1 MTVKELQR
9 QHEVINRDLQS
20 WRTRRAGVVG
30 RLEVARTRLDEL
42 AGRRAT
48 AVAEIEPDEKAVGGL
63 RRQIAAGRD
72 EIEELEA
79 SLQAADAQLAEL
91 ALGEQ
96 ALTARRQAA
105 VLSEMLARTETKAE
119 AFARAQEAANRE
131 LELFLLAEAECERF
145 AAGLSRGPSTPSAP
159 ALSGATLGRVAL
171 WRLNDRLGD
180 VSGPLGLVYPELR
193 RPLRDFWREAWRPL
207 RESLETII
215 RAR

>member
-1 MTVKELQR
+1 MNAKELQR
-9 QHEVINRDLQS
+9 QHEVINRDIQG
-20 WRTRRAGVVG
+20 WHTRRDGVVG
-30 RLEVARTRLDEL
+30 RLEAARARLDEL

-48 AVAEIEPDEKAVGGL
+48 AVAELEPDEKAVGGL
-63 RRQIAAGRD
+63 RRQLAAGRD

-79 SLQAADAQLAEL
+79 SLQAADAQLADL
-91 ALGEQ
+91 ALSEQ

-145 AAGLSRGPSTPSAP
+145 AAGLPREALTVAP
-159 ALSGATLGRVAL
+159 VLSGATLGRVAL
-171 WRLNDRLGD
+171 WRLNERLGD
-180 VSGPLGLVYPELR
+180 VSGPLGLIYPEHR

-207 RESLETII
+207 RESLEATI
-215 RAR
+215 RGR